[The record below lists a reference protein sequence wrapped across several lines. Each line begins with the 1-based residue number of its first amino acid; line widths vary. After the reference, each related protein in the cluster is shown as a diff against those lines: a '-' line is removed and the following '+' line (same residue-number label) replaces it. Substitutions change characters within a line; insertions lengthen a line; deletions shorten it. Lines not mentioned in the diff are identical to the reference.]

1 MCGGFSPDPCALPA
15 GERDSGGK
23 SLAVMK
29 RTVNRLGWRSVL
41 IALIAIAFSSASN
54 DGKNHGRG
62 YLGFDANDY
71 PGDAVLAQLR
81 KTFAFAGYWLNH
93 PPYTPANAPDTWL
106 GHRAALAKEG
116 FGFLVLF
123 NGRFD
128 KELKAA
134 ADPLA
139 VGTNDAR
146 DAATTARHEGFA
158 AGTVIFLDQE
168 EGGSMYDEQMAYL
181 LAWFD
186 EIAAQGFRAG
196 IYCSGMP
203 ASEGHGQ
210 FTVTAS
216 FIRARV
222 GRRKLVYFVYN
233 DACPPSSGCVYSAEP
248 PQPSASGV
256 PFASVW
262 QFAQSPRRRNYTRQC
277 STTYNRDGNCYAP
290 GLGPDSPYI
299 DVETSISPDP
309 SGANQGR

>member
-1 MCGGFSPDPCALPA
+1 
-15 GERDSGGK
+15 
-23 SLAVMK
+23 MK
-29 RTVNRLGWRSVL
+29 RRVNRLGRRAMA

-54 DGKNHGRG
+54 AQATGKNHGRA
-62 YLGFDANDY
+62 YVGFDANDY
-71 PGDAVLAQLR
+71 PGDAVLPQLR
-81 KTFAFAGYWLNH
+81 RTFAFAGYWLNH
-93 PPYTPANAPDTWL
+93 PPYTPPDTPDTWL
-106 GHRAALAKEG
+106 GHRATLAKAG

-128 KELKAA
+128 KELRTA
-134 ADPLA
+134 ADPRA
-139 VGTNDAR
+139 VGRNDAR
-146 DAATTARHEGFA
+146 AAAATARREGFA
-158 AGTVIFLDQE
+158 PGTIIFLDQE

-186 EIAAQGFRAG
+186 EIVVQGFRAG

-216 FIRARV
+216 FIRARA
-222 GRRKLVYFVYN
+222 GSRKLVYFVYN
-233 DACPPSSGCVYSAEP
+233 DACPPSPGCVYSADP

-262 QFAQSPRRRNYTRQC
+262 QFAQSPRRRTYTHHC
-277 STTYNRDGNCYAP
+277 TATYNRDGNCYAP
-290 GLGPDSPYI
+290 GMGAGSPYI
-299 DVETSISPDP
+299 DVESSISPDP